1 LKILEERRSH
11 REEVINEAKEW
22 AMNLPFKAS
31 VILIGSYARGD
42 FNEWS
47 DVDVVLISELT
58 GSPLDRLKKINY
70 PAEYEVI
77 PLTLVEFMRMLRKK
91 NPIAVEAVERGIIL
105 RDDFNI
111 EKLRKQS

>member
-1 LKILEERRSH
+1 MKIFEKRRKQK
-11 REEVINEAKEW
+11 EKIINEVKQW
-22 AMNLPFKAS
+22 AMSLSFKAT

-58 GSPLDRLKKINY
+58 GSPLDRLKKISY
-70 PAEYEVI
+70 PAEFEVI
-77 PLTLVEFMRMLRKK
+77 PLTLGEFLRMLRRK
-91 NPIAVEAVERGIIL
+91 NPIAVEAIERGIIL

>member
-1 LKILEERRSH
+1 MKILEERRRH
-11 REEVINEAKEW
+11 REEVINEVKQW
-22 AMNLPFKAS
+22 AMDLPFKAT

-42 FNEWS
+42 FNVWS
-47 DVDVVLISELT
+47 DVDIVLISELT

-70 PAEYEVI
+70 LPGFEVI
-77 PLTLVEFMRMLRKK
+77 PLTLDEFLRMLKKK
-91 NPIAVEAVERGIIL
+91 NPIAVEAIERGIIL